1 MLQFDQYIKSDK
13 MSYIICADTES
24 SIKKVVGCANNQ
36 EKSLK
41 KEQANM
47 FLVDIQCQLYSLLI
61 L

>member
-1 MLQFDQYIKSDK
+1 MLQFDQCIMSDK

-24 SIKKVVGCANNQ
+24 SIKKVVECANNQ
-36 EKSLK
+36 EKSLT

-47 FLVDIQCQLYSLLI
+47 FLVDIQCQLDGLLM